1 MTTLA
6 LSRVHVPWRLLVN
19 GVALAFLVATW
30 LFLQRF
36 IGDGVDA
43 HAYWLTRSGIEYGVA
58 GGSDAY
64 LYSPAFAQAIRP
76 IALLDWPTFYAV
88 WTAILIGALV
98 YIGGPV
104 GGMVMLALPPVA
116 GEVITGN
123 IHILLAA
130 VVVAG
135 FRHPGAWAFALLT
148 KVTPG
153 VGMVWFVVRR
163 EWRAVGIVLITTL
176 AISAVS
182 FALNPPAWGSWLG
195 ALAGSSSTPKSDA
208 VAIPLAIRLPLALA
222 IVALGAR
229 RGWRW
234 TVLVAAMMAV
244 PVMWAYNWRWA
255 VMLVGF
261 WPLLAERVAANAEL
275 VRRAVD
281 RRQAAVRGPRTAG
294 VDRLIRP

>member
-1 MTTLA
+1 MEGALPATRTL
-6 LSRVHVPWRLLVN
+6 LPRIHWRLLLQAITV
-19 GVALAFLVATW
+19 VFVVLSW

-43 HAYWLTRSGIEYGVA
+43 HAYWLTRGGIEYGVA

-163 EWRAVGIVLITTL
+163 EWCAVGIVLVTTL
-176 AISAVS
+176 AISVVS
-182 FALNPPAWGSWLG
+182 FALDPPAWGSWLG

-222 IVALGAR
+222 IVALGGW

-234 TVLVAAMMAV
+234 TVIVAAMLAV
-244 PVMWAYNWRWA
+244 PVMWAYHWRWA
-255 VMLVGF
+255 VMLIGL
-261 WPLLAERVAANAEL
+261 WPILAERVDADAVF
-275 VRRAVD
+275 VRRRRDAAERAV
-281 RRQAAVRGPRTAG
+281 
-294 VDRLIRP
+294 